1 MSRNFEFL
9 QEIDRENEVFPPSD
23 ITEDWL
29 KLTDFDPGNVVRLSP
44 YRPSER
50 DWVATAV

>member
-1 MSRNFEFL
+1 LSKEYV
-9 QEIDRENEVFPPSD
+9 ENELFTPSD

-44 YRPSER
+44 YRLKEGNQVS
-50 DWVATAV
+50 AAV